1 MQTQQQ
7 ELPPTSF
14 PIEQSGLYFVMP
26 TSLVDTDIQVPR
38 CPCGKSPL
46 RCPQPD
52 NCLMEDL

>member
-14 PIEQSGLYFVMP
+14 PIDPLGFLFKTHP
-26 TSLVDTDIQVPR
+26 TTVDVDIQVPR

-46 RCPQPD
+46 RCPKPD
-52 NCLMEDL
+52 NCEMEDL